1 MEKIFFERSIKAL
14 TALHVALVAL
24 VCAAALWCASAAV
37 AAAHGEAAAAP
48 VDGGRILFGTIGEA
62 SNLIPYLTADAPSHE
77 IADLLYVAPLRYDQ
91 KSAA

>member
-48 VDGGRILFGTIGEA
+48 EAGGRFVFGTRGEA
-62 SNLIPYLTADAPSHE
+62 
-77 IADLLYVAPLRYDQ
+77 APLL
-91 KSAA
+91 A